1 MMNLQNIVIDFN
13 SDTVTT
19 MYENKHYTI
28 ETVLTDIINVK
39 TQFTA
44 AYNIDFDFVVIQL
57 SEDQH
62 LCVPR
67 IICNELPPI
76 DIQTIEEEHPSLL
89 VELRTIRAS
98 IESELQQILNN

>member
-1 MMNLQNIVIDFN
+1 MNLQNIIIDFN

-28 ETVLTDIINVK
+28 DTVSTDIINVK
-39 TQFTA
+39 TQFTT
-44 AYNIDFDFVVIQL
+44 AYNIDNDFIVVQL

-67 IICNELPPI
+67 IVCNELPPI
-76 DIQTIEEEHPSLL
+76 DIQTIETEHPALAVAL
-89 VELRTIRAS
+89 QTMGDA

>member
-1 MMNLQNIVIDFN
+1 MMNLQNIVINFN

-19 MYENKHYTI
+19 MYENTHYTI

-76 DIQTIEEEHPSLL
+76 DIQTIETEHTALAVAL
-89 VELRTIRAS
+89 QTMRDA

>member
-1 MMNLQNIVIDFN
+1 MMNLQNIIIDFN

-19 MYENKHYTI
+19 MYENKHYTLG
-28 ETVLTDIINVK
+28 TVLTDIINVK
-39 TQFTA
+39 TQFTT
-44 AYNIDFDFVVIQL
+44 AYNIDNDFIVVQL

-67 IICNELPPI
+67 IVCNELPPI
-76 DIQTIEEEHPSLL
+76 DIQAIETEHPALAVAL
-89 VELRTIRAS
+89 QTMRDA